1 MHHKKKKILWI
12 LGAEPSNEILDKIDS
27 NDSLLR
33 FSLSSMRSYDK
44 TIKDLKD
51 FYSRDEFASSIDEFN
66 TKLESFL
73 KNCDKKLQEHGLG
86 KSFYQNGF
94 WFAHR
99 FSDLFFLHQLCARI
113 KSDYDIVKIIVPE
126 DFETNKNYNCS
137 INDLS
142 LSFSIGSGLNHAL
155 FFMREG
161 LPNSELVYEIN
172 NLPRKLFI
180 WKRRFQT
187 LNRLPDIIYRNFK
200 KLLGSTKKISNTQK
214 RFSVFVPQ
222 PGYDIDYLINSNFK
236 TSFKVIN
243 FKELLI
249 DKVQKSQLADAVM
262 EQLNS
267 LFESFVIKN
276 FPLFNDF
283 LLNFLQ
289 NYLEEIAL
297 FSPSIEK
304 YQINFTKGES

>member
-1 MHHKKKKILWI
+1 
-12 LGAEPSNEILDKIDS
+12 
-27 NDSLLR
+27 
-33 FSLSSMRSYDK
+33 
-44 TIKDLKD
+44 
-51 FYSRDEFASSIDEFN
+51 
-66 TKLESFL
+66 
-73 KNCDKKLQEHGLG
+73 
-86 KSFYQNGF
+86 
-94 WFAHR
+94 
-99 FSDLFFLHQLCARI
+99 
-113 KSDYDIVKIIVPE
+113 
-126 DFETNKNYNCS
+126 
-137 INDLS
+137 
-142 LSFSIGSGLNHAL
+142 
-155 FFMREG
+155 MREG

-243 FKELLI
+243 FKELLT

-304 YQINFTKGES
+304 NIKSILQKENPDALVYSNGATDLVEREMCVWPQMILIFQSIL